1 MAPNAT
7 PVYDCRVESQDERR
21 TKLTIETLRGF
32 ALLAVGVILTIWG
45 ATQSGGL
52 AVAFVAMGGVV
63 LVGGGGVL
71 FLVRTPRIEDIDRRR
86 ALRLWAAGML
96 GAVGIVATIGGA
108 ALSVPAWI
116 ALGVVTM
123 VFGGRDRVRSC
134 AATVPPSSF
143 AGSSRQLRRT
153 RSAPPLGEPEDP
165 HLREAADRLRGGSDP
180 PGGTRR
186 HVAGGRAR
194 GLAGEDRSA

>member
-1 MAPNAT
+1 MPLNQRPVVETAGGAGHGSVAPNAT

-71 FLVRTPRIEDIDRRR
+71 FLVRTPRIEDVDRRR

-108 ALSVPAWI
+108 ALSVPVWI

-123 VFGGRDRVRSC
+123 VFGGAIAYVVARR
-134 AATVPPSSF
+134 PSH
-143 AGSSRQLRRT
+143 R
-153 RSAPPLGEPEDP
+153 P
-165 HLREAADRLRGGSDP
+165 HLPDRP
-180 PGGTRR
+180 
-186 HVAGGRAR
+186 
-194 GLAGEDRSA
+194 RS